1 LRALIRCRKLSQTS
15 PQLVLQFTVLKT
27 AIGERLT
34 RERLMAMLA
43 GFFGGLAVL
52 LSMIGVYG
60 VISYMVVRRRNEIGI
75 RMALGA
81 TRGHI
86 LAMVVCEA
94 GKLLLVGIAIGTG
107 LTLAA
112 APAARAFLCGLKPGD
127 PLSLAMAALSLA
139 TVALLASFWP
149 AATSHGF
156 G

>member
-15 PQLVLQFTVLKT
+15 PQLVLQ
-27 AIGERLT
+27 
-34 RERLMAMLA
+34 
-43 GFFGGLAVL
+43 L

-112 APAARAFLCGLKPGD
+112 APAARAFLYGLKPGD